1 LMKVLQAYR
10 FALDPSPRVA
20 RALASHV
27 GARRFAYNWGLALVK
42 QRLDARARGE
52 DVEVPW
58 TLRGLRREWNQAK
71 ETVAPWWRE
80 NSKEAYSSGLAG
92 LADALKNW
100 SDSRKGRRN
109 GRRVGFPRYRKKG
122 RGRESV
128 RFTTGAIRV
137 DDKSHVVLPRIGR
150 VRTQEP
156 TTALL
161 TRVEAGTARILSA
174 TVCHKG
180 GRWFVSFTC
189 EVERAIQKPGRP
201 DAVVG
206 VDAGVRNLAVLS
218 TGEVMPAPR
227 PLRKAE
233 RRIARLNRQLAR
245 RQERS
250 RNWEE
255 TKAALR
261 REHARVAHI
270 RQDALHKLTT
280 RLSTTYGT
288 VVVERLNVSGMA
300 RGRLAKSVHDAAMAG
315 IRRQLGYK
323 HVWYGSELIEA
334 PVDYPSSKRCSA
346 CGAVK
351 ADLALWERTFRCPG
365 CGLVL
370 DRDLNAAYNLA
381 ALVAAVAGSGPGRT
395 NAREGDVSPG
405 LAGQT
410 PMKREAGSGASAPGQ
425 TGAAGPRGSAA

>member
-1 LMKVLQAYR
+1 MRVTQAYK
-10 FALDPSPRVA
+10 FALDPSPRA
-20 RALASHV
+20 SRMLASHV
-27 GARRFAYNWGLALVK
+27 GARRFAFNWGLALVK
-42 QRLDARARGE
+42 KCLDARRE
-52 DVEVPW
+52 DATVQVPW
-58 TLRGLRREWNQAK
+58 SLAALRREWNAAK
-71 ETVAPWWRE
+71 DTVAPWWRE
-80 NSKEAYSSGLAG
+80 NSKEAYSAGLEGLAR
-92 LADALKNW
+92 ALQAFSASKRGQ
-100 SDSRKGRRN
+100 RK
-109 GRRVGFPRYRKKG
+109 GRRVGFPRFRKRG

-161 TRVEAGTARILSA
+161 CRVEAGTARILSA
-174 TVCHKG
+174 TACREG
-180 GRWFVSFTC
+180 GRWLVSFTC
-189 EVERAIQKPGRP
+189 EVERAIRTPSRP
-201 DAVVG
+201 DAVIG
-206 VDAGVRNLAVLS
+206 VDAGLRNLAVLS
-218 TGEVMPAPR
+218 TGKVVAAPR
-227 PLRKAE
+227 PLRRAE

-245 RQERS
+245 RLEGS

-261 REHARVAHI
+261 REHVRVSHI

-280 RLSTTYGT
+280 GLSTTYGM
-288 VVVERLNVSGMA
+288 VVVEHLNVSGMA
-300 RGRLAKSVHDAAMAG
+300 RGRLAKSVYDAAMSG
-315 IRRQLGYK
+315 IRRHLGYK
-323 HVWYGSELIEA
+323 CVWYGSELVKA
-334 PVDYPSSKRCSA
+334 PIDYPSSKRCSA

-351 ADLALWERTFRCPG
+351 ADLTLWERTFRCPQ

-381 ALVAAVAGSGPGRT
+381 ALVVAVAGSGPGRT
-395 NAREGDVSPG
+395 NARGGDVRPG

-410 PMKREAGSGASAPGQ
+410 PMKQEAGTGASAPGQ